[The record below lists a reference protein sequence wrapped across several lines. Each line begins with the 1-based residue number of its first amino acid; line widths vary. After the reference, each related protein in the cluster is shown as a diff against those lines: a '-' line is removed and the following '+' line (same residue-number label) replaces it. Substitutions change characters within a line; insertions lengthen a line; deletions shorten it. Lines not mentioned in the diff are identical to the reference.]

1 MARSRETKI
10 ELTAYDDLFQTDESR
25 AEAKLSKIRDIS
37 LSQIDEF
44 PDHPFKVL
52 MDEDTVII
60 AAITSRVRKKKK
72 LPTHLYLEQIEGL
85 PANSIILF
93 EQLRTID
100 KSRLKEH
107 LTHLDE
113 QYLKSLEFPL
123 LISIGVEKRRSL

>member
-1 MARSRETKI
+1 MIYSEWAFHDIEPIYLQLIKKI
-10 ELTAYDDLFQTDESR
+10 ECAILSTQLSAGEELPSIR
-25 AEAKLSKIRDIS
+25 VMAKMLKIS
-37 LSQIDEF
+37 
-44 PDHPFKVL
+44 PN
-52 MDEDTVII
+52 TVII

-72 LPTHLYLEQIEGL
+72 LPTHLYLGQIEGL